1 MRIDIITIFPDFFK
15 TAFNYSIV
23 KKAIEKNIVN
33 IKIHDLRDFT
43 DNKQKS
49 IDDYPYGGGAG
60 MVMNI
65 EPIYNCITKL
75 KQEREYDEIIYLSP
89 DGERLNQG
97 ISNKLSLCG
106 NLILLCGHYKGIDHR
121 VRENL
126 ITQEISIGD
135 YVLTGGEMPA
145 GISPPVRT

>member
-60 MVMNI
+60 MVMSI
-65 EPIYNCITKL
+65 EPIVALIEKL
-75 KQEREYDEIIYLSP
+75 QKERTYDELIY
-89 DGERLNQG
+89 
-97 ISNKLSLCG
+97 
-106 NLILLCGHYKGIDHR
+106 
-121 VRENL
+121 
-126 ITQEISIGD
+126 
-135 YVLTGGEMPA
+135 
-145 GISPPVRT
+145 